1 MRLLLHALQASGAS
15 LTAAWLAQAPGCLAL
30 VDVPFSHV
38 TPFVPGDRPVV
49 AKAVITTAYS
59 LAEHRERFRADRTVL
74 VTRHPV
80 ANWLSL
86 SRKPYRD
93 DNGLIEEKVALAD
106 RAAGAVG
113 TDYDLLIRYEDLEHR
128 RDGVR
133 ADLIALGW
141 PLPAE
146 ADRFPR
152 DQGAILRDFY
162 AHAPAVAARFP
173 HGFGDWRPGGF
184 RFGPL
189 PPTPAETVERIATLC
204 PRLMALYADHPLS
217 LEAPDAA

>member
-15 LTAAWLAQAPGCLAL
+15 VTAAWLAQAPGCLAL

-59 LAEHRERFRADRTVL
+59 LAEHRQRFRADKTVL

-86 SRKPYRD
+86 SRKGYRD
-93 DNGLIEEKVALAD
+93 DNGLIEEKFALAD
-106 RAAGAVG
+106 QAVAAIG
-113 TDYDLLIRYEDLEHR
+113 TDYDLLIRYEDLQRR
-128 RDGVR
+128 RDR
-133 ADLIALGW
+133 IRTDLATLGW

-146 ADRFPR
+146 ANRFPR
-152 DQGAILRDFY
+152 DQSALLADLHT
-162 AHAPAVAARFP
+162 HAPEVAARFP

-189 PPTPAETVERIATLC
+189 PPAPADTVERIATLC
-204 PRLMALYADHPLS
+204 PRLMALYADHPLPV
-217 LEAPDAA
+217 EAPDAA